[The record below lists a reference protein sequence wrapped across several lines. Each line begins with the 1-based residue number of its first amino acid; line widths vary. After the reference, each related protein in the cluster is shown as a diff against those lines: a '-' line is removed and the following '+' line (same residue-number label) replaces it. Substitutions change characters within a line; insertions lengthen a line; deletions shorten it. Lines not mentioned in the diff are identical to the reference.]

1 MPDDRLTGNKLFKQI
16 GVDVNFVAN
25 NANSQNDKLNA
36 AYWNTW
42 DGRRDGQPQQK
53 PQPQRQVHVAP
64 AQPAQYAPSVDASQI
79 QAYVDAKIMEL
90 AAKMQAYADETD
102 QKLNELASVIAQL
115 QSSPQQV
122 QSAPANTT
130 HSQAQ
135 PLGQAGNVDVE
146 KRKGTSHIVGAPAQQ
161 GRPLDGGAAASKVA
175 EQNNIDRDSVAIS
188 KMFNFS
194 HSRNGKIMR

>member
-16 GVDVNFVAN
+16 GVDVNFVAS
-25 NANSQNDKLNA
+25 NANSQNDRLNA
-36 AYWNTW
+36 MYWNTW

-53 PQPQRQVHVAP
+53 PQAPRPTPAPQTNYAP
-64 AQPAQYAPSVDASQI
+64 APSGVDASQI

-102 QKLNELASVIAQL
+102 QKLNELASMIAQV
-115 QSSPQQV
+115 QSSGQQV
-122 QSAPANTT
+122 QSAPVQ
-130 HSQAQ
+130 QAQ
-135 PLGQAGNVDVE
+135 PLAQAGNIDAE

-175 EQNNIDRDSVAIS
+175 EQNNIDRESVAIS